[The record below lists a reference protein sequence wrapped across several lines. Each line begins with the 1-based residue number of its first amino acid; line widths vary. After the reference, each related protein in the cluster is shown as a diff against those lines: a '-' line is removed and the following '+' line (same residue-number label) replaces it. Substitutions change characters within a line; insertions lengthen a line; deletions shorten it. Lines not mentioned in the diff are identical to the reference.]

1 MKRREAIKLV
11 SLASLSAPLS
21 KLVAAYPSS
30 QPKITS
36 SEDWRAFRKK
46 HYSVSSEF
54 INLENGYFGVQPNSV
69 LEAYRKNIELINT
82 RSSKYMR
89 EVYYQ
94 KDIPEIKKQL
104 GAITGASPDEL
115 LITRNATESMN
126 ILIQGISLNKGDEV
140 LLQHHDYH
148 SMIETFKMLEER
160 KGIKLKYVDVPLL
173 PKTQDEVVQAYQD
186 AITPRTKCIL
196 VTHLTHLT
204 GQILPVAEI
213 SALAKERNI
222 DVLVDAA
229 HSFSQIDYTFPQ
241 LQSDFIGVNL
251 HKWFGN
257 PLGVGLLYIK
267 KDRIRDIQPL
277 YGDVKLDEDNIQKL
291 GHYGTPAAPVVMT
304 LKAAI
309 AFHNSVTIKKKQ
321 SRLKELQLYWAEE
334 AKKMD
339 RVDIVT
345 PLESGMSC
353 GIASFAI
360 DGHSATE
367 IVDRLKN
374 EFNIFTVI
382 RKLNNQTVVRV
393 TPNLYNLE
401 NELDRLL
408 DGISTIAKS

>member
-1 MKRREAIKLV
+1 MKRREAIQLF

-21 KLVAAYPSS
+21 PLMASFPRSYPE
-30 QPKITS
+30 ITL
-36 SEDWRAFRKK
+36 SEDWEAFRKE
-46 HYSVSSEF
+46 HYTISSEF

-82 RSSKYMR
+82 QSSKYMR
-89 EVYYQ
+89 EVYY
-94 KDIPEIKKQL
+94 KEDIPEIKKEL
-104 GAITGASPDEL
+104 AEITGTSQEEL
-115 LITRNATESMN
+115 LITRNATEALN
-126 ILIQGISLNKGDEV
+126 ILIQGIALHKGDEV

-148 SMIETFKMLEER
+148 SMIETFKMLEKR
-160 KGIKLKYVDVPLL
+160 KGITLKYVDVPLL
-173 PKTQDEVVQAYQD
+173 PKSQNEVLKAYED

-213 SALAKERNI
+213 TALAKERNI

-229 HSFSQIDYTFPQ
+229 HSFSQIDYSFPQ
-241 LQSDFIGVNL
+241 LQADFIGVNL
-251 HKWFGN
+251 HKWFSN
-257 PLGVGLLYIK
+257 PLGVGLLYINK
-267 KDRIRDIQPL
+267 KRIKDIQPL
-277 YGDVKLDEDNIQKL
+277 YGDVKWEEDNIQKL
-291 GHYGTPAAPVVMT
+291 GHYGTPAAPVVLT

-309 AFHNSVTIKKKQ
+309 EFHNSVTIKKKEK
-321 SRLKELQLYWAEE
+321 RLKELQLYWTQE

-339 RVDIVT
+339 KVNIVT
-345 PLESGMSC
+345 PLEYGMSC

-360 DGHSATE
+360 DGHSASE
-367 IVDRLKN
+367 IVNRLKN

-382 RKLNNQTVVRV
+382 RKLHNRTVVRV

-408 DGISTIAKS
+408 DGIVALAKS